1 MALVLKDRVKETCTG
16 TSGDMALAGAVSGFV
31 AFDADATFDSNTTYY
46 TLEDADGTKWE
57 VGIGTLSADSTT
69 LTRTTILATQV
80 SFTDTTRQTFSG
92 GTHTIFCGYPAGK
105 SVHLDGSGNLSH
117 TVALTTDTSG
127 NYVATITGG
136 TGIDSDGATTGEGI
150 AHSLSLDLN
159 ELSDATLATG
169 DSIVFIDADDNGSK
183 KEAFNDVLDTVAG
196 TVGTTGL
203 DRSGGTLVVSDLHPV
218 GVSGSA
224 DQLLTDDGDGT
235 VTSEANLTFDGSTLT
250 TNSGIVRK
258 VATKVDTNYTMTAS
272 DHIVLVDTTNANR
285 TITLPAAS
293 ASNVGQEYT
302 IKKIDGG
309 TGVVNIV
316 PATTGGY
323 GPDDIDEYDT
333 KYVLWV
339 QHDSVTF
346 VCGPG
351 DATAADEQWWI
362 TSEKVAPHT
371 CMMTMEGA
379 SGTFV
384 RTTPHKVLFDAS
396 KHDMGSSGS
405 DANMLTTAGADARIT
420 IKRPGRYSITSQ
432 ILINN
437 TLDAAEHFRIEI
449 YINGAQ
455 TFGGSSYQSTTT
467 DQYVY
472 GAVDKTLELTVG
484 DYIQIYFYHND
495 AADDAEIYNKAED
508 GSSRTIWDPFVAV
521 NEVSK

>member
-69 LTRTTILATQV
+69 LTRTTILATQA

-105 SVHLDGSGNLSH
+105 SVHLDASG
-117 TVALTTDTSG
+117 
-127 NYVATITGG
+127 
-136 TGIDSDGATTGEGI
+136 
-150 AHSLSLDLN
+150 DL
-159 ELSDATLATG
+159 
-169 DSIVFIDADDNGSK
+169 
-183 KEAFNDVLDTVAG
+183 TVAG
-196 TVGTTGL
+196 
-203 DRSGGTLVVSDLHPV
+203 
-218 GVSGSA
+218 
-224 DQLLTDDGDGT
+224 
-235 VTSEANLTFDGSTLT
+235 TLT

-272 DHIVLVDTTNANR
+272 DHIVLVDTTDANR

-293 ASNVGQEYT
+293 ADNEGQEYT
-302 IKKIDGG
+302 IKKIDSG
-309 TGVVNIV
+309 TGVVNII
-316 PATTGGY
+316 PATVSGY
-323 GPDDIDEYDT
+323 GADDIDEYNT

-379 SGTFV
+379 SGTFGDN
-384 RTTPHKVLFDAS
+384 TPHKVLFDAS
-396 KHDMGSSGS
+396 KHDMGASGS

-432 ILINN
+432 ILFNN
-437 TLDAAEHFRIEI
+437 TLDAAEHFRIDI

-455 TFGGSSYQSTTT
+455 TFGGSSYPSTTT

-472 GAVDKTLELTVG
+472 GAVDKTLELSVG